1 MKKLRKVAQPMTLPL
16 PVRPP
21 KVVPRKIGL
30 KAATARAQTIR
41 RENVHRHKAHQ
52 EAIAMNERI
61 RLAQV
66 HNQMSIERDHLL
78 GASLHGKLQ
87 AHAYNRLQELKTLLA
102 K

>member
-16 PVRPP
+16 PARPP
-21 KVVPRKIGL
+21 KVPRKLTL
-30 KAATARAQTIR
+30 KEATAHDQTIR
-41 RENVHRHKAHQ
+41 RDNVHRHKAHQ
-52 EAIAMNERI
+52 EAIAMYDRI

-66 HNQMSIERDHLL
+66 HNQLPIERDHLL

-87 AHAYNRLQELKTLLA
+87 THAFNRLKELKTLLA

>member
-1 MKKLRKVAQPMTLPL
+1 MTLPL
-16 PVRPP
+16 PAKPSKAPRTL
-21 KVVPRKIGL
+21 VPRKMGL
-30 KAATARAQTIR
+30 KEATARAQTIR

-52 EAIAMNERI
+52 VALAMNDRI

-87 AHAYNRLQELKTLLA
+87 THAHNRLAELKTLLA

>member
-1 MKKLRKVAQPMTLPL
+1 MKKLRKVAQQMTLPL

-21 KVVPRKIGL
+21 KVPRKMGL
-30 KAATARAQTIR
+30 KEATARAQTIR
-41 RENVHRHKAHQ
+41 RDDLHRHKAHQ
-52 EAIAMNERI
+52 EAIAMNDRI

-66 HNQMSIERDHLL
+66 HNQLSIERDHLF

-87 AHAYNRLQELKTLLA
+87 THAFNRLQELKTLLA

>member
-1 MKKLRKVAQPMTLPL
+1 MTMPL
-16 PVRPP
+16 PARPP
-21 KVVPRKIGL
+21 KVPRKMGL
-30 KAATARAQTIR
+30 KEATARAQTIR

-52 EAIAMNERI
+52 EAIAMNDRI

-66 HNQMSIERDHLL
+66 HNQLSIERDHLL

-87 AHAYNRLQELKTLLA
+87 TQAHNRLQELKTLLA

>member
-1 MKKLRKVAQPMTLPL
+1 MKKLRKNAQPMTLPL

-21 KVVPRKIGL
+21 KAPRKMGL
-30 KAATARAQTIR
+30 KEATARAQTIR

-52 EAIAMNERI
+52 EAIAMNDRI

-66 HNQMSIERDHLL
+66 HNQMSIERDHLH

-87 AHAYNRLQELKTLLA
+87 THAFNRLKELKTLLA